1 MTDYTQIKAKL
12 EAMQTDLS
20 NKLERIKNDVSSE
33 HSSDWD
39 EQAQERENDEVLDQ
53 LGNETQMELRA
64 VNEALIR
71 LKNNVYGKCTS
82 CGVEIPIERLQ
93 VKPEASRC
101 VKCAA

>member
-1 MTDYTQIKAKL
+1 MTDYSKIKAKL

-20 NKLERIKNDVSSE
+20 NKLERIKNDLSSE
-33 HSSDWD
+33 HSADWD

-53 LGNETQMELRA
+53 LGNDTHMELRA
-64 VNEALIR
+64 VNDALIR
-71 LKNNVYGKCTS
+71 LQNDTYGKCTS
-82 CGVEIPIERLQ
+82 CGCEIPLERLE